1 MTSKNP
7 AVSQV
12 KTNGIRKIPAMKKNG
27 KILPTVAVSSSSSS
41 SFASSARHNSG
52 LPFSNIVPHD
62 AAQVNGTPGL
72 SHGLKTSSNT
82 LNKSGSNFPMNG
94 HTNGH
99 SIGNSTLSTSPSTLK
114 RERGMVPSSSNSLS
128 RPRYQSNT
136 INHIETKPL
145 FSSSLPSTVPHSS
158 SSPGLRTSMPLGNQS
173 NLQPRQHLHPIS
185 QGNNQRP
192 SLTPEVKSHHD
203 LLRLH
208 NEEFRVQKA
217 KKDALK
223 EAQASFGR
231 FVGIDSK
238 YGNMII
244 PVLPRIDLSGESSEQ
259 MGT

>member
-128 RPRYQSNT
+128 RP
-136 INHIETKPL
+136 
-145 FSSSLPSTVPHSS
+145 SSLPSTVPHSS